1 MKKVCSKVCSNSQ
14 EGYAKYQEW
23 QLIRPCVCRDTDAWT
38 FLFWLPAQSS
48 EQPIEAGK
56 QEQMEPEE
64 NEFLDCSFGVSSV
77 WACFLFGYSYIMYCI
92 EYYPCGGAV

>member
-1 MKKVCSKVCSNSQ
+1 MH
-14 EGYAKYQEW
+14 G
-23 QLIRPCVCRDTDAWT
+23 L

-48 EQPIEAGK
+48 EQPIEVGK

-92 EYYPCGGAV
+92 EYYPCGSSPHWNWKHPQKGSERYDLR